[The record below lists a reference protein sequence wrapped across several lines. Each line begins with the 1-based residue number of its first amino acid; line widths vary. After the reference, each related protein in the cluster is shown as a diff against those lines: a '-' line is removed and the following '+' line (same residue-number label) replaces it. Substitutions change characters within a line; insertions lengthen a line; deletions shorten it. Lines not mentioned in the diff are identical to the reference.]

1 MTWRHCGVSGLVIVL
16 VAGIVSA
23 LVYSVDPI
31 WVAGAYDDG
40 DYDATALAVSSPE
53 GLVGPLPPLTAP
65 PLRSTFLGGSEIPR
79 GTSAAEPRGTLATR
93 APPPA

>member
-1 MTWRHCGVSGLVIVL
+1 MNWRHSGASGLVIVL

-23 LVYSVDPI
+23 LVYPVDPI

-40 DYDATALAVSSPE
+40 DYDTTALAVSFPE
-53 GLVGPLPPLTAP
+53 APVGPLPTLTSP
-65 PLRSTFLGGSEIPR
+65 PSRSTFLSGTETPR

>member
-1 MTWRHCGVSGLVIVL
+1 MIRGHFGVSGLVIVL

-23 LVYSVDPI
+23 SVYSTDPI

-40 DYDATALAVSSPE
+40 DYDTTALAVSSPE
-53 GLVGPLPPLTAP
+53 ALVSPLPPPTSP
-65 PLRSTFLGGSEIPR
+65 PSRSTFLSGSEIPR